1 MGLSTTSVG
10 KKMMRISL
18 MHRIT
23 IEKATIEKGLYFGQF
38 PVLDF
43 VTKNNGCTQAQL
55 AQHMQ
60 VSAPSVA
67 RSVARMERAGLIER
81 VGDENDRR
89 CNQLSVTEKGIKT
102 ANICRAHI
110 EALNSKMLEG
120 FSCEEIDALGAYLD
134 RMIENLSTDTLKDN
148 NMFSLVAQAM
158 ELHKSKEPKHK
169 ETD

>member
-1 MGLSTTSVG
+1 MERSTTSVG

-102 ANICRAHI
+102 ANFCRAHI
-110 EALNSKMLEG
+110 EASNGKMLEG
-120 FSCEEIDALGAYLD
+120 FSHEEIDVLSTYLD
-134 RMIENLSTDTLKDN
+134 RIIENLSTETLKDN
-148 NMFSLVAQAM
+148 SMFSLVAQAM
-158 ELHKSKEPKHK
+158 ELQKSKESKRK
-169 ETD
+169 QSD